1 MIRVRFIIGTVT
13 NLVSFIDE
21 YSLEETPQMG
31 DFVLLNKITY
41 EVEKRI
47 WQLPERTLVVCLRD
61 CCVTAGVM

>member
-47 WQLPERTLVVCLRD
+47 WHYQREPWLFAYEIVVSQQ
-61 CCVTAGVM
+61 A